1 MIVADDFG
9 YLDARVRARRAEL
22 LPEGFF
28 TEALRVNFAD
38 FLRLLAETPYGAHL
52 AGEGLADVD
61 RAVAAYF
68 DARVADLPALA
79 SGDAAR
85 ALRLLFLRADLVNL
99 KAILRAKQA
108 GRPLE
113 EVRARL
119 AGGTLPRPLLEAL
132 LEAPDLASMAQ
143 LMVLPGH
150 PLAAAMRA
158 AARVGDP
165 LRAEVVLD
173 RAFFAA
179 VLKEAREIG
188 GLLADYFQ
196 LEVDLTNLGT
206 ALKLAA
212 MGMKE
217 GLEDYYVPG
226 GRYVTPALFHRI
238 AQGEPGALA
247 ELADTPLAPVAQ
259 AQDLK
264 TFERAAR
271 CLLLALAAKGRYDV
285 LGPGLALDFVRRKE
299 WEAARIRLAARRAY
313 YNLPPEAI
321 EEEVVCS

>member
-1 MIVADDFG
+1 VADDFG
-9 YLDARVRARRAEL
+9 YLAARVRARRAEM

-28 TEALRVNFAD
+28 SEALRVDFRD

-52 AGEGLADVD
+52 AGETLTDVD

-85 ALRLLFLRADLVNL
+85 ALRLLFLRADLLNL
-99 KAILRAKQA
+99 KAILRAKA
-108 GRPLE
+108 ANRPAE
-113 EVRARL
+113 EVRGRL
-119 AGGTLPRPLLEAL
+119 SGGTLPRPLLEAL

-143 LMVLPGH
+143 LLVLPGH
-150 PLAAAMRA
+150 PLAAAVRA
-158 AARVGDP
+158 AARIGDP

-179 VLKEAREIG
+179 VLKEARELG

-196 LEVDLTNLGT
+196 LELDLTNVGT

-212 MGMKE
+212 LGVKE
-217 GLEDYYVPG
+217 NVEDYYVPG
-226 GRYVTPALFHRI
+226 GRYVTPALFIRI

-247 ELADTPLAPVAQ
+247 ELADTPLAPVAE
-259 AQDLK
+259 AGDLK
-264 TFERAAR
+264 NFERAAR
-271 CLLLALAAKGRYDV
+271 CLLLDAARKGRYDV

-299 WEAARIRLAARRAY
+299 WEAARLRLLARRAY
-313 YNLPPEAI
+313 YNLPVEAV